1 MVAVTVEEDAA
12 GVGAQGVALT
22 VALVA
27 AEELAVQYLG
37 AGEGQGRL
45 VLAVV
50 VAQEIVGEDDL
61 VKQVP
66 VALVSEGADA
76 PVQDVPPRI
85 EA

>member
-12 GVGAQGVALT
+12 GVGAQGIALT

-27 AEELAVQYLG
+27 AEELAVQHLG
-37 AGEGQGRL
+37 AGEGQGGL

-50 VAQEIVGEDDL
+50 VAQEVVGEDDL

-66 VALVSEGADA
+66 VALVSKGADT
-76 PVQDVPPRI
+76 PVQDVPSRV